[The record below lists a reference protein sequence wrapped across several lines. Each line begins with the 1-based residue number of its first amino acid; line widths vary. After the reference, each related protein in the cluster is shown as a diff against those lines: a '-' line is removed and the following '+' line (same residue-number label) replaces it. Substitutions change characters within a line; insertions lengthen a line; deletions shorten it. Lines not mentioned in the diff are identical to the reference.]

1 MNGQSLKGGNALG
14 MFLSLLTLASIQ
26 GMRIAD
32 DGRQR
37 FVGLRI
43 HRVYKVLGDWLI
55 FMSWLGRDLGG
66 WGRMEDRGKREE
78 VSEEAMRN
86 QMGGKE
92 KGRIS

>member
-1 MNGQSLKGGNALG
+1 
-14 MFLSLLTLASIQ
+14 
-26 GMRIAD
+26 MRIAD